1 MHVMFYRFTVVK
13 PKSTVP
19 GPVCLNQN
27 FDLIFVNLALTQ
39 RFSVYI
45 VWPSEF
51 EQCTKNKQ

>member
-1 MHVMFYRFTVVK
+1 MHVIYYRFTVVK

-27 FDLIFVNLALTQ
+27 FDLIFVNLAL